1 MKKILLFTALVHLLI
16 SLWACRFL
24 EEMIHTKVPEV
35 ENCSLETDHFLL
47 QFTTD
52 MNRNLTEQAFSLTED
67 DSELEGSFIWN
78 KNEMYFYPYKGIM
91 KNRNYTLNLEN
102 SAEDGYGNSLDIN
115 RSWTFFTGEESIPPL
130 IQSVNPLDES
140 EISNL
145 RQSVFYTFSET
156 VDHMSFREALEVSP
170 PLKYHLEWSEGN
182 TSVLIQPLEDYSEGE
197 DYTFTV
203 STRLRDLAQNNLKQ
217 KHELHYLISRKD
229 ELLLESMIL
238 ESSSAELEV
247 NGTTEYVEKNDI
259 LKGRLNRSI
268 YSDEIYGLVRIQ
280 PDVSFNLDWD
290 IEYREFTL
298 SFDEDLRY
306 GESYDLYIL
315 DRLHTIHCNGSHSIP
330 LSIES
335 IYFCSEDGAAPQEQL
350 VLNESLGAYDSETA
364 TLEFILN
371 HSPYGVISEISFMK
385 AFSIESSV
393 LSFRLLSLELEA
405 APPATQSL
413 IRICLDVSDTGFP
426 GTVRFSLDDSLSDSL
441 GNSLGENW
449 AMMVNQP

>member
-35 ENCSLETDHFLL
+35 ENCSLETDHTLL
-47 QFTTD
+47 QFTTP
-52 MNRNLTEQAFSLTED
+52 MNWNLTEQAFSLTEE
-67 DSELEGSFIWN
+67 DSELEGRFIWDGN
-78 KNEMYFYPYKGIM
+78 KMSFYPHRGIM
-91 KNRNYTLNLEN
+91 ENRNYTLNLEN
-102 SAEDGYGNSLDIN
+102 SAEDGYGNSLGEN
-115 RSWTFFTGEESIPPL
+115 RSWKFYTGEDNTPPL
-130 IQSVNPLDES
+130 IQSVNPVDKS

-145 RQSVFYTFSET
+145 RQSVSYDFSET

-170 PLKYHLEWSEGN
+170 ALEYHLEWTEGN
-182 TSVLIQPLEDYSEGE
+182 TSVQVQPLEDYSEGE

-203 STRLRDLAQNNLKQ
+203 STRLKDLAQNNLKQ
-217 KHELHYLISRKD
+217 KHELHYLISSND
-229 ELLLESMIL
+229 ELLLESIIL
-238 ESSSAELEV
+238 ESSSAELEE
-247 NGTTEYVEKNDI
+247 NGITEYVEKDDI
-259 LKGRLNRSI
+259 LNGRLNRRI
-268 YSDEIYGLVRIQ
+268 YSDEIYGLIRIQ
-280 PDVSFNLDWD
+280 PDVSFSLDWD

-315 DRLHTIHCNGSHSIP
+315 DRLYTIQCTGSHSIP

-335 IYFCSEDGAAPQEQL
+335 IFFCSQDGAAPQKQL
-350 VLNESLGAYDSETA
+350 VLNESLGAYDSDTA

-371 HSPYGVISEISFMK
+371 HSPYGVISESSFMK

-441 GNSLGENW
+441 GNSLEENW
-449 AMMVNQP
+449 TMMVNQP